1 MFSLTVVDHI
11 RLDSEHVAQNYT
23 VHARSAERLARA
35 AFAFRIV
42 IVSLMALAVGIAI
55 TNLIVPARPYAIASV
70 AAASATLVAFAIY
83 AVAGVEGRVLAHRL
97 FAHRL
102 WLVAEQFRS
111 LVTEINDGIV
121 DGAAL
126 MHRRDELIY
135 ELHGIYEYGFGVDQA
150 GHEAV
155 RLPPL
160 AVDEAA

>member
-23 VHARSAERLARA
+23 VHAKSAERLARS
-35 AFAFRIV
+35 AFVFRIV
-42 IVSLMALAVGIAI
+42 IVSLMAIAVGTTI
-55 TNLIVPARPYAIASV
+55 TNLILPARPYAIATVVAASV
-70 AAASATLVAFAIY
+70 ALVAFAIY

-102 WLVAEQFRS
+102 WLIAEQFRS
-111 LVTEINDGIV
+111 LVTEINDGLV

-126 MHRRDELIY
+126 MRRRDELIY
-135 ELHGIYEYGFGVDQA
+135 ELHGVYEYGFGVDQA

-155 RLPPL
+155 RLPPI
-160 AVDEAA
+160 AADQAA